1 MLHFDN
7 EFEIGDDLTCIVFL
21 DVDMHGYMYVFW
33 MYGDFIIPLSLAI
46 VNLMYCIYLLI
57 IELNVYITMQTM
69 IILKKIFI
77 YIRLCRSF
85 CLHTKAKDLKCQE
98 RHIPHCCCCILHSI
112 VYLSE
117 KIDLDVR
124 NYIRSTTTYRCI
136 VKKGRFVFT
145 FEMGLPLYVKVVKG
159 QILFTNMMVKV
170 VAIIKNKGFDK

>member
-69 IILKKIFI
+69 IILKKYSYTLDYVDHFV
-77 YIRLCRSF
+77 
-85 CLHTKAKDLKCQE
+85 
-98 RHIPHCCCCILHSI
+98 CIQ
-112 VYLSE
+112 
-117 KIDLDVR
+117 KQK
-124 NYIRSTTTYRCI
+124 T
-136 VKKGRFVFT
+136 
-145 FEMGLPLYVKVVKG
+145 
-159 QILFTNMMVKV
+159 
-170 VAIIKNKGFDK
+170 